1 MSFMDMDRS
10 SLLIM
15 NEDSRCFSLLGV
27 THFSIS
33 TFYTRKCQNISC
45 FPKFPGG
52 MKRIL
57 RRKWASVTEKYYRK
71 FYASLAAPGKLKK
84 NYILSLAS
92 ARYTLC

>member
-1 MSFMDMDRS
+1 
-10 SLLIM
+10 
-15 NEDSRCFSLLGV
+15 
-27 THFSIS
+27 
-33 TFYTRKCQNISC
+33 
-45 FPKFPGG
+45 

-57 RRKWASVTEKYYRK
+57 RRKWASVTGKYYRK